1 MRLFF
6 SFLVL
11 SDRWARE
18 EAVWAWE
25 DGGSELSYHQIS
37 TVILCRRQFPECKGK
52 SQVGFFISI
61 LTFYLTFSLPLLQS
75 PNLFLRIPV
84 HPGASRCEPWKIGL
98 KKVFKKSGSS
108 RNGCYWLRAPSILL
122 SAGMWLQVASVHFG
136 QRLDFLWTNLCKKSE
151 I

>member
-6 SFLVL
+6 FLFSIVWQMSQRRGRL
-11 SDRWARE
+11 SLRRWWFRA
-18 EAVWAWE
+18 
-25 DGGSELSYHQIS
+25 
-37 TVILCRRQFPECKGK
+37 IL
-52 SQVGFFISI
+52 
-61 LTFYLTFSLPLLQS
+61 S
-75 PNLFLRIPV
+75 PNINRYTLSPTVSRVQRKKSGRIFYFDPYLLLDIFTPSAPITQPLPA

-136 QRLDFLWTNLCKKSE
+136 QRLDFLWTNLCTKSE

>member
-75 PNLFLRIPV
+75 PNLFLRIRV
-84 HPGASRCEPWKIGL
+84 HLGVSHGK
-98 KKVFKKSGSS
+98 
-108 RNGCYWLRAPSILL
+108 
-122 SAGMWLQVASVHFG
+122 
-136 QRLDFLWTNLCKKSE
+136 
-151 I
+151 